1 MAPLRDYGPHRDR
14 RSNPSKPMTW
24 TGRALA
30 ALAVAAALTVACGGS
45 PSNSS
50 AKSSPT
56 PTKAAQITSVDA
68 CSLVTSADASTA
80 TGATLTNLAAGT
92 GASVPGACIYGSQD
106 SQASVLVFAQTYPDT
121 TTADS
126 VSPDQLAAVMNGQ
139 YGISNAKPVTGI
151 GDKAFEYTATSAGG
165 GGIVIFVFK
174 SNVVLLIAVSPASD
188 PSKVEALARIAVANL
203 PKS

>member
-1 MAPLRDYGPHRDR
+1 MRPLRDYVPHRDR
-14 RSNPSKPMTW
+14 RSNPSQPMTW

-30 ALAVAAALTVACGGS
+30 ALAFAAALTVACGGS

-56 PTKAAQITSVDA
+56 PTKAAQITAVDA
-68 CSLVTSADASTA
+68 CSLVTAADASTA
-80 TGATLTNLAAGT
+80 AGATLTNLAAGT

-126 VSPDQLAAVMNGQ
+126 ISPDQLAAVLNGQ
-139 YGISNAKPVTGI
+139 YGIANAKAVTGI
-151 GDKAFEYTATSAGG
+151 GDKAFEYTSTGAGG

-174 SNVVLLIAVSPASD
+174 ANVVLLIAVSPTTSSSA
-188 PSKVEALARIAVANL
+188 VELLARTAVGRL
-203 PKS
+203 K